1 MAEFSGKLDSETQH
15 QDISTH
21 ILEGKPE
28 NKKVYLYTKNSYFK
42 TRISVSL
49 PNMEDWTKGLYPL
62 WEVSKLSN
70 LDSKSLHV
78 AAKIFDACVICG
90 YPYHL
95 GACPKISPGWP
106 CTKNHFRGKGAEK
119 FHNEHFHVDDYK
131 EFKKAHLSRIQPK
144 VPRYKVEE

>member
-1 MAEFSGKLDSETQH
+1 
-15 QDISTH
+15 
-21 ILEGKPE
+21 
-28 NKKVYLYTKNSYFK
+28 
-42 TRISVSL
+42 
-49 PNMEDWTKGLYPL
+49 MEDWTKGLYPL
-62 WEVSKLSN
+62 WKVSKLSN

-78 AAKIFDACVICG
+78 AAKIFDACIICG

-106 CTKNHFRGKGAEK
+106 CTKDHFGGKGA
-119 FHNEHFHVDDYK
+119 HFHVDDYK

>member
-1 MAEFSGKLDSETQH
+1 MINMAESSGKLDSETQH
-15 QDISTH
+15 QDISTK

-62 WEVSKLSN
+62 WKVSKLSN

-78 AAKIFDACVICG
+78 AAKIFDACIICG

-106 CTKNHFRGKGAEK
+106 CTKDHFGGKGQRSFIMNIFMLMITKNLRKHIYLEFNQK
-119 FHNEHFHVDDYK
+119 FPDI
-131 EFKKAHLSRIQPK
+131 R
-144 VPRYKVEE
+144 